1 MNVSERIEAFVTL
14 GQFLDQ
20 FKETK
25 NDQSEHA
32 LNELF
37 YNEFSNLIDHAHI
50 ENAWFTP
57 THVKKSIQGICSFL
71 TLEKLNA
78 WCSQYEISNCNT
90 NKRVAVIMA
99 GNIPMVGFHDML
111 CVLISGHQFI
121 GKLSTK
127 DNRLLN
133 FISQLLIKIN
143 SEFKDF
149 ISFKNER
156 LNGKQDFDAI
166 IATGSNNSARYFE
179 AYFNKYPNIIRRN
192 RNSVAIITG
201 NESEEELKNLGLD
214 VFLYFGLGC
223 RNVSKLY
230 VPENYDITKLLDA
243 WQEYETS
250 MNHNKYANNHDYQ
263 RSLYLMNAIKH
274 YDNGFLLMKEDISI
288 SSPIAVLHY
297 EHYLKL
303 EQLKNHLEGNS
314 ENIQCI
320 VGQIGENTIPFGK
333 AQEPQLNDYADNVDT
348 MAFLN
353 QLNS

>member
-1 MNVSERIEAFVTL
+1 MNTSERIEAFVTL
-14 GQFLDQ
+14 GRFLDQ
-20 FKETK
+20 FQNTE
-25 NDQSEHA
+25 NDQNKHA
-32 LNELF
+32 LNKQF
-37 YNEFSNLIDHAHI
+37 YDDFSFLIDNAHLD
-50 ENAWFTP
+50 NAWFTP
-57 THVKKSIQGICSFL
+57 AHVKESIRGICSFL

-78 WCSQYEISNCNT
+78 WCSQYQVSNRNT

-111 CVLISGHQFI
+111 SVLISGHQFI

-133 FISQLLIKIN
+133 FISRLLIEIN
-143 SEFKDF
+143 SEFQDL
-149 ISFKNER
+149 ISFKSER

-179 AYFNKYPNIIRRN
+179 SYFAKYPHIIRRN

-201 NESEEELKNLGLD
+201 NETKEELKTLGLD

-230 VPENYDITKLLDA
+230 IPADYDVTKILDA
-243 WQEYETS
+243 WQGYETS
-250 MNHNKYANNHDYQ
+250 MDHNKYANNHDYQ
-263 RSLYLMNAIKH
+263 RSLFLMNAIKH
-274 YDNGFLLMKEDISI
+274 YDNGFLLMKEDQSI

-297 EHYLKL
+297 EHYRSL
-303 EQLKNHLEGNS
+303 EQLKNHIEENS

-348 MAFLN
+348 MAFLC

>member
-1 MNVSERIEAFVTL
+1 MNTSERIEAFVTL
-14 GQFLDQ
+14 GRFLDQ
-20 FKETK
+20 FQNTE
-25 NDQSEHA
+25 NDQNNHA
-32 LNELF
+32 LNEQF
-37 YNEFSNLIDHAHI
+37 YDDFSYLIDNAHLD
-50 ENAWFTP
+50 NAWFTP
-57 THVKKSIQGICSFL
+57 AHVRKSIQGICSFL
-71 TLEKLNA
+71 TLEKLNE

-133 FISQLLIKIN
+133 FISRILIEIN
-143 SEFKDF
+143 SEFKDL
-149 ISFKNER
+149 ISFKSER

-179 AYFNKYPNIIRRN
+179 SYFAKYPHIIRRN
-192 RNSVAIITG
+192 RNSVALITG
-201 NESEEELKNLGLD
+201 NETKEELKTLGLD

-230 VPENYDITKLLDA
+230 VPEDYDVTKILDA
-243 WQEYETS
+243 WQDYEST
-250 MNHNKYANNHDYQ
+250 MDHNKYANNHDYQ
-263 RSLYLMNAIKH
+263 RSLFLMNAIKH
-274 YDNGFLLMKEDISI
+274 YDNGFLLMKEDLSI
-288 SSPIAVLHY
+288 SSSIAVLHY
-297 EHYLKL
+297 ERYRDI
-303 EQLKNHLEGNS
+303 EQVSKHLEESS

-320 VGQIGENTIPFGK
+320 VGQVGENTIPFGE
-333 AQEPQLNDYADNVDT
+333 AQMPQLNDYADNVDT
-348 MAFLN
+348 MAFLC